1 MIAPYA
7 TALALM
13 VAPEEACENLQRLAA
28 DGILGRYGFYEAVD
42 YTPARLRR
50 AQTSAVVRSFM
61 AHHQGMS
68 LLSLAYLLLDRPM
81 QRRFVSDLLFQ
92 ATLLLLQERIPK
104 ANALYLSH
112 PERVDSRAAA
122 ETPEMP
128 MRVFS
133 TPDTRTPAVQL
144 LSNGRYNVM
153 ITNQWGTF
161 CYLRDLT
168 SGKVWSSA
176 FQPTLTR
183 TETYEAVFTE
193 QRVEFR
199 RHDPDFDTHTEIVVS
214 PEDDIELR
222 RVRITNRSGTRRM
235 IEVTSYAEVV
245 LAAAAADALHPA
257 FSKLFV
263 QTEIV
268 HARQAILCMR
278 RPRSRD
284 EQTPWMLHLMT
295 VHGADAAEVSY
306 ETDRARFI
314 GRGNSASDPQALRD
328 AGGALSG
335 SQGSVLDPIVAIRQR
350 IALDPLQTATLD
362 LVIGIGESR
371 AACLQLAEKYQDR
384 RLADRAFEMASTHGQ
399 VALRQINVTEADA
412 QLYGRL
418 ASSIIYANAALR
430 AEAGMIAKNR
440 RGQSGL
446 WGYAISGDLPIVL
459 VQLKDPANIELV
471 RQLVQAHAYWR
482 LKGLAVDLV
491 IWNEERGGYRQLLH
505 DQIMGLI
512 AAGVEAHVIDRSG
525 GIFVRSADQISN
537 EDRILLQS
545 VARAV
550 FTDSQGAL
558 ADQVRRRPPGEPAI
572 PRLATTRVRGEESVR
587 DAAQAQAAE
596 TPPRDLVLHNGLGGF
611 TPDGREYVITTTRE
625 QATPAPWVNVL
636 ANAYFGC
643 VISDSGA
650 AYTWHENAHE
660 FRLTPWHNDAVGDAS
675 GEAFYLRDEETGHF
689 WSPSALPCRGTGP
702 YVSRHGFG
710 YSVFEHSEEGIAT
723 ELTVYVDLERPVKF
737 AVLKVRNA
745 SGRSR
750 RLSATG
756 YVEWVLGDLRPP
768 SRARG
773 FPARWARPWTPAPR
787 SRFHSS
793 SPTERRAR
801 SSSASA
807 SDAAP
812 TTPANW
818 CSACADPAPL
828 AQRSKRCGNTGKPR
842 LAPCRSKH
850 RTDRSTCC
858 AMAGWSTRRWRAVC
872 GVAAVITSRAARSD
886 FAISCRMSWRWS
898 TPIRGWCASTCRC
911 ARWKRQACIS
921 TVCVRSS

>member
-81 QRRFVSDLLFQ
+81 QRRFVSDPLFQ

-222 RVRITNRSGTRRM
+222 RVRITNRSGTRRT

-328 AGGALSG
+328 VGGALSG

-418 ASSIIYANAALR
+418 ASSIIYAHASLR
-430 AEAGMIAKNR
+430 AEASVIAKNR

-558 ADQVRRRPPGEPAI
+558 ADQVKRRPPGEPAI
-572 PRLATTRVRGEESVR
+572 PRFAATRGRRGRARSGEP
-587 DAAQAQAAE
+587 AQIAE
-596 TPPRDLVLHNGLGGF
+596 APPRDLVLHNGLGGF

-636 ANAYFGC
+636 ANPHFGC

-702 YVSRHGFG
+702 
-710 YSVFEHSEEGIAT
+710 
-723 ELTVYVDLERPVKF
+723 
-737 AVLKVRNA
+737 
-745 SGRSR
+745 
-750 RLSATG
+750 
-756 YVEWVLGDLRPP
+756 
-768 SRARG
+768 
-773 FPARWARPWTPAPR
+773 
-787 SRFHSS
+787 
-793 SPTERRAR
+793 
-801 SSSASA
+801 
-807 SDAAP
+807 
-812 TTPANW
+812 
-818 CSACADPAPL
+818 
-828 AQRSKRCGNTGKPR
+828 
-842 LAPCRSKH
+842 
-850 RTDRSTCC
+850 
-858 AMAGWSTRRWRAVC
+858 
-872 GVAAVITSRAARSD
+872 
-886 FAISCRMSWRWS
+886 
-898 TPIRGWCASTCRC
+898 
-911 ARWKRQACIS
+911 
-921 TVCVRSS
+921 

>member
-61 AHHQGMS
+61 AHHRMS

-268 HARQAILCMR
+268 HAQQAILCTR
-278 RPRSRD
+278 RPRSRG
-284 EQTPWMLHLMT
+284 EQTLWMLHLMA
-295 VHGADAAEVSY
+295 VHGVDAAEVSY
-306 ETDRARFI
+306 ETDRARFV

-350 IALDPLQTATLD
+350 ITLDPLQTATLD
-362 LVIGIGESR
+362 RSPVSAR
-371 AACLQLAEKYQDR
+371 AAPPACSWPRNTRTGASPIERSKWHR
-384 RLADRAFEMASTHGQ
+384 RTAR
-399 VALRQINVTEADA
+399 
-412 QLYGRL
+412 
-418 ASSIIYANAALR
+418 
-430 AEAGMIAKNR
+430 
-440 RGQSGL
+440 
-446 WGYAISGDLPIVL
+446 
-459 VQLKDPANIELV
+459 
-471 RQLVQAHAYWR
+471 WR
-482 LKGLAVDLV
+482 
-491 IWNEERGGYRQLLH
+491 
-505 DQIMGLI
+505 
-512 AAGVEAHVIDRSG
+512 
-525 GIFVRSADQISN
+525 
-537 EDRILLQS
+537 
-545 VARAV
+545 
-550 FTDSQGAL
+550 
-558 ADQVRRRPPGEPAI
+558 
-572 PRLATTRVRGEESVR
+572 
-587 DAAQAQAAE
+587 
-596 TPPRDLVLHNGLGGF
+596 
-611 TPDGREYVITTTRE
+611 
-625 QATPAPWVNVL
+625 
-636 ANAYFGC
+636 C
-643 VISDSGA
+643 
-650 AYTWHENAHE
+650 
-660 FRLTPWHNDAVGDAS
+660 
-675 GEAFYLRDEETGHF
+675 
-689 WSPSALPCRGTGP
+689 
-702 YVSRHGFG
+702 
-710 YSVFEHSEEGIAT
+710 
-723 ELTVYVDLERPVKF
+723 
-737 AVLKVRNA
+737 
-745 SGRSR
+745 GRST
-750 RLSATG
+750 SP
-756 YVEWVLGDLRPP
+756 RPTP
-768 SRARG
+768 SSMGAW
-773 FPARWARPWTPAPR
+773 P
-787 SRFHSS
+787 
-793 SPTERRAR
+793 AR
-801 SSSASA
+801 SS
-807 SDAAP
+807 
-812 TTPANW
+812 TPM
-818 CSACADPAPL
+818 P
-828 AQRSKRCGNTGKPR
+828 
-842 LAPCRSKH
+842 
-850 RTDRSTCC
+850 
-858 AMAGWSTRRWRAVC
+858 
-872 GVAAVITSRAARSD
+872 
-886 FAISCRMSWRWS
+886 
-898 TPIRGWCASTCRC
+898 RC
-911 ARWKRQACIS
+911 ARKQAS
-921 TVCVRSS
+921 SPRTGADNLVCGDTRSRGICPSCWCS